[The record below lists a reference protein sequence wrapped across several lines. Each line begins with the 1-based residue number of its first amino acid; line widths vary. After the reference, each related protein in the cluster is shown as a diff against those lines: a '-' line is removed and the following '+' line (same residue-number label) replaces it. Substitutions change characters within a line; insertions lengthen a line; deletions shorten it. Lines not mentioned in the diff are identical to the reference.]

1 MSLDFK
7 DKVAIVTGSGNGIG
21 KGYALELAK
30 RGAKVVV
37 NDLGGTVDGS
47 GGSLSAADAVVQE
60 IEAAGGE
67 AMANGANVAKQE
79 DVKAMVQAT
88 MEKWGR
94 VDILI
99 NNAGI
104 LRDKSFGKMEWS
116 DFEAVIN
123 VHLLGSALCAH
134 GVFPI
139 MKEQEFGRIVMTS
152 SSSGLFGNFGQTN
165 YAAAKMGVVGLM
177 NTLKLE
183 GAKYNVHTNSIAP
196 TATTR
201 MTEHL
206 FPAEFAEKLDPKYII
221 PAVIFLA
228 SEKKAK
234 EYAKAKSMN
243 IDSIPY
249 IKGWGHQTGP
259 ITYKEKIDFS
269 QDKDYIFPH
278 VKKAIDDA
286 FTRAGMEGVKDI
298 DGIETHDCFTS
309 TEYMAIDHFGITKP
323 GESWKAIE
331 SGEIEIGGRIP
342 INASGGLI
350 GLGHPVGATGVRM
363 LLDCYKQCTNLAGE
377 YQIENAKNVSTLNIG
392 GSATTV
398 VSFVVGRTN

>member
-79 DVKAMVQAT
+79 DVKAMVEAT

-134 GVFPI
+134 SVFPI

-228 SEKKAK
+228 SEKAP
-234 EYAKAKSMN
+234 N
-243 IDSIPY
+243 
-249 IKGWGHQTGP
+249 
-259 ITYKEKIDFS
+259 
-269 QDKDYIFPH
+269 
-278 VKKAIDDA
+278 
-286 FTRAGMEGVKDI
+286 
-298 DGIETHDCFTS
+298 
-309 TEYMAIDHFGITKP
+309 
-323 GESWKAIE
+323 
-331 SGEIEIGGRIP
+331 GEILEAGGGVVANTYVMETMGKYFGTDENFTAEAVANHWAEIADTTDAKRLTQGGEVAIK
-342 INASGGLI
+342 
-350 GLGHPVGATGVRM
+350 HF
-363 LLDCYKQCTNLAGE
+363 E
-377 YQIENAKNVSTLNIG
+377 KNTAIRKLKI
-392 GSATTV
+392 
-398 VSFVVGRTN
+398 